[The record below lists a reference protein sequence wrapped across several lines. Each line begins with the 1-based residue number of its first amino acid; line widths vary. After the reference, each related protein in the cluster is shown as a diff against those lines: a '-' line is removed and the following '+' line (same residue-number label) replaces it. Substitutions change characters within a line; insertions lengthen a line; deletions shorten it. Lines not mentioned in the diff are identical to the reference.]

1 MPKRKSE
8 PPAPVKKVRV
18 FNLERHRQDLI
29 LSNNRGLSLPPKRKG
44 TDWPVINANLVSPSM
59 EKLAAQGH
67 IRIEEV

>member
-1 MPKRKSE
+1 MAKRKSE
-8 PPAPVKKVRV
+8 PPAVKKARV

-59 EKLAAQGH
+59 DKLAAQGH